1 MGGTSVQRPTRYGS
15 RRGYGFWLF
24 AILVAVAVLT
34 QACSDNTGPAG
45 PHFQNGQTVPTVGTA
60 DTAAGLVTTV
70 IPDSTVVPTGH
81 ETGITVL
88 VTNLNGFPIPGRQVQ
103 LVADGGQF
111 QGPAIGVTDA
121 RGRFVTIF
129 LCRAADDGTTRTISV
144 FVQGATGTAATQPIT
159 CGTPSGATG
168 GGTTGGTTS
177 GTTSGT

>member
-1 MGGTSVQRPTRYGS
+1 MGGTLVQRPT
-15 RRGYGFWLF
+15 GYGPRRDYRFWLV
-24 AILVAVAVLT
+24 AILAAVVVLI

-70 IPDSTVVPTGH
+70 IPDSTTVPTGH

-111 QGPAIGVTDA
+111 QTPALGVTDA

-129 LCRAADDGTTRTISV
+129 VCLASDDGLTRTIKV
-144 FVQGATGTAATQPIT
+144 FVQGATGTAGAAGGAPGVAAATQPIA
-159 CGTPSGATG
+159 CGTQPVAQPAA
-168 GGTTGGTTS
+168 
-177 GTTSGT
+177 

>member
-1 MGGTSVQRPTRYGS
+1 MGGTFVQRPTGS
-15 RRGYGFWLF
+15 RPHRGYRFW
-24 AILVAVAVLT
+24 LVAVLAAVAALA
-34 QACSDNTGPAG
+34 QACSDNSGPAG
-45 PHFQNGQTVPTVGTA
+45 PHFQSGQTVPTVGTA

-168 GGTTGGTTS
+168 GTTS